1 MIWILPVRLNHEY
14 SYYKIFKLVDECI
27 RDEKIVKFSIIHT
40 KKSLTDIETF
50 YSTINGVDYDPMIE
64 EFYISVKVDENYAHY
79 KMIEKAIPNILIRDE
94 GLILAGFHCIVRS
107 ER

>member
-1 MIWILPVRLNHEY
+1 MTWILPVRPNHGCN
-14 SYYKIFKLVDECI
+14 YYKVFKLVDECI
-27 RDEKIVKFSIIHT
+27 RDEKIMKFSIIHT
-40 KKSLTDIETF
+40 KESPTDIETF

-64 EFYISVKVDENYAHY
+64 EFYISVKVDEKHSHY

-94 GLILAGFHCIVRS
+94 GLILDGFHCIVRS